1 MNLKTK
7 TKDEFSQK
15 VWKDLFRAAG
25 REPSPSSK
33 DKQKKKKKDKKKH
46 SKKKKNGS
54 SGSSASSSK
63 SSSSS
68 SSEPKP
74 MDAAARRREQALK
87 RKAEQVAAA
96 EAKKAAKAAEAEALK
111 AERAFQKAASD
122 AAKARQ
128 KEALANQALYQSLFG
143 SHAQLIRDMAPVPC
157 DKHDCEKYEAAQ
169 ELATKGEAMIDEA
182 LGAMREKSDLDK
194 AGITG
199 FIKDQKRI
207 SGEMV
212 KLAKK
217 KRK

>member
-7 TKDEFSQK
+7 TTEEFSQK
-15 VWKDLFRAAG
+15 VWKELFRAAG
-25 REPSPSSK
+25 HEPSSSSK
-33 DKQKKKKKDKKKH
+33 DKKKKKDKKTP
-46 SKKKKNGS
+46 SEKKKNRS
-54 SGSSASSSK
+54 SGSSTSSS

-68 SSEPKP
+68 SSEKP
-74 MDAAARRREQALK
+74 QLDAAARRQEETFQRKARLIREQ
-87 RKAEQVAAA
+87 

-111 AERAFQKAASD
+111 AERAAHKAASE

-128 KEALANQALYQSLFG
+128 KEALAKQTVYKSLFD
-143 SHAQLIRDMAPVPC
+143 SHAQLIRDMCSVTS
-157 DKHDCEKYEAAQ
+157 DKRDCEKYEVAQ
-169 ELATKGEAMIDEA
+169 ELATRGEAMIDEA